1 MAIII
6 FGRQRSGT
14 TLLTSFLNSHPELKI
29 EGEILHPTR
38 QVRGAGAKVIN
49 NISNQYWGFNLKYN
63 HVSNWITSNFSKFK
77 IVHVLRRDL
86 LSMAISSIIN
96 TNKPKYKK
104 PSETKEK
111 IKTQKYYFDIEK
123 VKNVM
128 TQNKKL
134 VSRWVKN
141 LSECYE
147 NVYPV
152 FYEDFTKGGTDVKTW
167 SSLKLCNFLEI
178 IDVDFETDCVKVNPT
193 NVEEIAINYE
203 ELIALPNRSL

>member
-38 QVRGAGAKVIN
+38 QAGGNGRIIN

-152 FYEDFTKGGTDVKTW
+152 FYEDFTKGGTDVKAW
-167 SSLKLCNFLEI
+167 ESSALCNFLG
-178 IDVDFETDCVKVNPT
+178 VDNLKFTTDQIKVNSK
-193 NVEEIAINYE
+193 NLKDIVINWE
-203 ELIALPNRSL
+203 ELETIKDRYL

>member
-1 MAIII
+1 M
-6 FGRQRSGT
+6 GDKDQDN
-14 TLLTSFLNSHPELKI
+14 SFNFFFKFPSELKI

-38 QVRGAGAKVIN
+38 QAGGNGRIIN

-77 IVHVLRRDL
+77 IIHVLRRDL

-96 TNKPKYKK
+96 TDKSKYKK

-111 IKTQKYYFDIEK
+111 IKTQKYHFDIEK

-134 VSRWVKN
+134 VSRWVKIY
-141 LSECYE
+141 L
-147 NVYPV
+147 NVMKMHILFFMKILPKAGP
-152 FYEDFTKGGTDVKTW
+152 T
-167 SSLKLCNFLEI
+167 LKLGVL
-178 IDVDFETDCVKVNPT
+178 
-193 NVEEIAINYE
+193 
-203 ELIALPNRSL
+203 